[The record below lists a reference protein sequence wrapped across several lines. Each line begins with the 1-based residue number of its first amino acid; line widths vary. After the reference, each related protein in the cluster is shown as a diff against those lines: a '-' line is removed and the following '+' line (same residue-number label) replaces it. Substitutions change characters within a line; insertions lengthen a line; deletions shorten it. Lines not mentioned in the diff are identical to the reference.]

1 MKRDEKIKNMT
12 KEKVKKKKKYV
23 RKNSGARAL
32 SCLRCAFQSSTLAT
46 SLFEHSAGTN
56 TSFGYI
62 YLIRALLR
70 CVTIPSFGDR
80 ETFDRLVDIRCSPI
94 EMCIYIVPSS
104 TNKSSNK

>member
-80 ETFDRLVDIRCSPI
+80 ETFDRFVDIRALP
-94 EMCIYIVPSS
+94 
-104 TNKSSNK
+104 